1 MTDPVK
7 IYILDREFL
16 IACPEDE
23 RPALLESAAFLNHK
37 MQEIR
42 DKGKIVGIDR
52 IAVVAALNITHE
64 LLRSKQD
71 RDGMDEIRE
80 RLAALNARLAE
91 AAS

>member
-16 IACPEDE
+16 IACPEEE
-23 RPALLESAAFLNHK
+23 RPALLQSAAFLNQK

-42 DKGKIVGIDR
+42 DKGKVVGIDR
-52 IAVVAALNITHE
+52 IAVVAALNLTHE

-71 RDGMDEIRE
+71 VDGMDDIRD
-80 RLAALNARLAE
+80 RLAALNERLA
-91 AAS
+91 AVTP